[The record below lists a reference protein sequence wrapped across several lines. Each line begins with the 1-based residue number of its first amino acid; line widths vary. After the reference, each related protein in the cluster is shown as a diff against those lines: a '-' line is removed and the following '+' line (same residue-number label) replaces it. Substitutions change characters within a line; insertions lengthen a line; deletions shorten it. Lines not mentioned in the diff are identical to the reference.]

1 MNNPET
7 IIHPPVMVPGLHSLH
22 SVFLPPEISGIDGAF
37 KGKGGLLTTVVL
49 TYRWSP

>member
-7 IIHPPVMVPGLHSLH
+7 IIHPPVMVPLVSTVCR
-22 SVFLPPEISGIDGAF
+22 VFLPPEISGIDGAF